1 MPLLTK
7 LVEKKVRDKR
17 RGKTYT
23 SKMLTL
29 PKSLIKMWGEID
41 YVLLEIDERGRLI
54 VAPAPAASQNQKPVE
69 NCDEV
74 YDSGKIR

>member
-1 MPLLTK
+1 MLTK

-29 PKSLIKMWGEID
+29 PKSLVKMWGD
-41 YVLLEIDERGRLI
+41 VDFVMLEIDKRGRLI
-54 VAPAPAASQNQKPVE
+54 VTPVPAAVAREYAEGERRVE
-69 NCDEV
+69 V
-74 YDSGKIR
+74 

>member
-1 MPLLTK
+1 MPMLAK

-29 PKSLIKMWGEID
+29 PKPLVKMWGEVD
-41 YVLLEIDERGRLI
+41 YVMLEIDERGRLI
-54 VAPAPAASQNQKPVE
+54 VTPVPAAAVKERAEGGRRVE
-69 NCDEV
+69 V
-74 YDSGKIR
+74 

>member
-1 MPLLTK
+1 MLVK

-29 PKSLIKMWGEID
+29 PKSLIKMWGDVEH
-41 YVLLEIDERGRLI
+41 VLLEIDKKGRLI
-54 VAPAPAASQNQKPVE
+54 VTPVPAAVAAQYAEGEKRVE
-69 NCDEV
+69 V
-74 YDSGKIR
+74 

>member
-7 LVEKKVRDKR
+7 LVEKKVHDKR

-29 PKSLIKMWGEID
+29 PKSLIKMWGDTD
-41 YVLLEIDERGRLI
+41 YVLLEIDRRGRLI
-54 VAPAPAASQNQKPVE
+54 VTPVPAATAHEYAEGKKRVE
-69 NCDEV
+69 V
-74 YDSGKIR
+74 

>member
-29 PKSLIKMWGEID
+29 PKSLIKMWGDTD
-41 YVLLEIDERGRLI
+41 YVLLEIDKRGRLI
-54 VAPAPAASQNQKPVE
+54 VTPVPAAVAQQYAEGERRVE
-69 NCDEV
+69 V
-74 YDSGKIR
+74 